1 MARNWLKK
9 RLPEPATVRD
19 RLHNLL
25 GGCDQETSGFRCWI
39 RDTFAQP
46 MVWHLNR
53 RSVSGGVAVGL
64 FVSWIPVPL
73 QMLLAA
79 VLAAILRVHVPV
91 SVVMVW
97 FTNPLTFAPLLY
109 AAWRS
114 GSMILGRPVLAE
126 PLTFST
132 NSILVSAGHAWPML
146 LTGMFFCA
154 SISAVLGFCITMLA
168 WRINAIRRWRNRGI
182 RRAVRPVTHQATLPE
197 GPSASVS
204 STSDR
209 RSVHRA

>member
-1 MARNWLKK
+1 MAGNWLKDK
-9 RLPEPATVRD
+9 LPDAETMHT
-19 RLHNLL
+19 RLHEQI
-25 GGCDQETSGFRCWI
+25 GGCASEKSGI
-39 RDTFAQP
+39 RHWLRTTIAQP

-64 FVSWIPVPL
+64 FVSWVPVPL

-79 VLAAILRVHVPV
+79 ILAAVLRVHVPV

-126 PLTFST
+126 PLSFSGS
-132 NSILVSAGHAWPML
+132 SILTSAGNAWPTLMVGML
-146 LTGMFFCA
+146 FCA
-154 SISAVLGFCITMLA
+154 CISAVLGFCATMLI
-168 WRINAIRRWRNRGI
+168 WRIHAVRRWRI
-182 RRAVRPVTHQATLPE
+182 RKARRVRSWSILN
-197 GPSASVS
+197 S
-204 STSDR
+204 R
-209 RSVHRA
+209 Y